1 MGNYRKNNRRR
12 VWHWKLWRV
21 LNDTICVLF
30 DKIVAYFLTIEMG
43 FNENMNWILV
53 ILLDLKKKMK
63 NWLVHFQE
71 MFLEYER
78 TVSLYEYVDIF
89 ETFRYV

>member
-1 MGNYRKNNRRR
+1 M
-12 VWHWKLWRV
+12 
-21 LNDTICVLF
+21 
-30 DKIVAYFLTIEMG
+30 AYFLTIEMG

>member
-1 MGNYRKNNRRR
+1 M
-12 VWHWKLWRV
+12 
-21 LNDTICVLF
+21 
-30 DKIVAYFLTIEMG
+30 VAYFLTIEMG
-43 FNENMNWILV
+43 FNENVNWILV
-53 ILLDLKKKMK
+53 ILLYLKKKKIK

-78 TVSLYEYVDIF
+78 TVSLYENVDIF

>member
-1 MGNYRKNNRRR
+1 M
-12 VWHWKLWRV
+12 
-21 LNDTICVLF
+21 
-30 DKIVAYFLTIEMG
+30 VAYFLTIEMG
-43 FNENMNWILV
+43 FNENVNWILV
-53 ILLDLKKKMK
+53 ILLDLKEKMK

-78 TVSLYEYVDIF
+78 TVSLYENVDIF

>member
-1 MGNYRKNNRRR
+1 M
-12 VWHWKLWRV
+12 
-21 LNDTICVLF
+21 
-30 DKIVAYFLTIEMG
+30 VAYFLTIEMG

-53 ILLDLKKKMK
+53 ILLNLKK

-71 MFLEYER
+71 LFLEYER
-78 TVSLYEYVDIF
+78 TVSLYENVDIF